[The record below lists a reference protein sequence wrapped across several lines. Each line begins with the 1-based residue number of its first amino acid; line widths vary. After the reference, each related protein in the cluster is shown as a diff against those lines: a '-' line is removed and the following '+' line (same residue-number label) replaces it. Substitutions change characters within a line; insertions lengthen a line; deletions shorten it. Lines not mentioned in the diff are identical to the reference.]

1 MTQVNNDSV
10 YNNGWQCMII
20 QPLTVR
26 HITKLTK
33 FIVVFV
39 VGYTRTWLGLSTTAS
54 LMMRGNITRC
64 VQINNLNLT
73 LQQDHQLCW
82 LLLEMNFPM
91 IMHRTLTVFGV
102 GHAND
107 EVNILIENNPIYSC
121 NSMFSMADYSTDSQL
136 PLYSC
141 NVPPNNNNQI
151 VYYN

>member
-1 MTQVNNDSV
+1 
-10 YNNGWQCMII
+10 
-20 QPLTVR
+20 
-26 HITKLTK
+26 
-33 FIVVFV
+33 
-39 VGYTRTWLGLSTTAS
+39 
-54 LMMRGNITRC
+54 
-64 VQINNLNLT
+64 
-73 LQQDHQLCW
+73 
-82 LLLEMNFPM
+82 MNFPM

-151 VYYN
+151 VYYNWMLAHNLHQRYLDVRVKIDQTIDKAVFVMDYALQVCML